1 MVEKSVQRVDSPP
14 ETGAAQASAPVEPAL
29 AGHRVRPPPGDGA
42 EGDSRRA
49 FSQAAIEIVMLAEYP
64 PPLLACIEVISSVV
78 PSLKTLS
85 VAKVM
90 EARLRTLAL

>member
-1 MVEKSVQRVDSPP
+1 
-14 ETGAAQASAPVEPAL
+14 
-29 AGHRVRPPPGDGA
+29 
-42 EGDSRRA
+42 
-49 FSQAAIEIVMLAEYP
+49 MLAEYP
-64 PPLLACIEVISSVV
+64 PPLLACIVVISSVV